1 MLECHHLAAQDNH
14 REPGRGALNRVL
26 ASGILASSPRQ
37 ARLLQHIVERS
48 IAGEKESLKEY
59 SIGLD
64 VFDRDASFDPKV
76 DSIVRSTA
84 RQLRLKLAEYYEVL
98 GKDDPVRIRL
108 PKGGYVALIEAGA
121 VGAPRAEHPESSVSR
136 RWARR
141 RIWAAA
147 AAVSVIALVSGLLAA
162 RWLPPRA
169 IRVRTVAVLSLHD
182 DSPQRR
188 LAYFADGLR
197 DGLTS
202 ALVHAR
208 GLEVTAQVSSIHAL
222 DGGQPGG
229 QNLVEVAR
237 SLQADSVVTGSIS
250 PSGDRLQVVVELV
263 DGNTGKYLWS
273 HTYDTTAADLA
284 GIEQNAASGIARAL
298 GGAADA
304 PVPRLPRS
312 PEALDLYLRACSL
325 SRARQAAETHEAARL
340 FERVIVLDPDFAPA
354 YAAAASN
361 YLVAVWNG
369 LLKWEPA
376 GQRGMELARKAVSLD
391 PMLPDA
397 HSAMA
402 NGWQAQWR
410 WQQADSEIAR
420 AIELDPRYPRAYF
433 QRAFNLIIQ
442 HRFAE
447 AERAI
452 EVGRTLDPHWS
463 ALNGLLAELL
473 YYEHRY
479 SDALALALRERATNP
494 VFFDNLQARIY
505 DVEGRRDLARALHSK
520 SPASLDQAAVRAID
534 GDVRG
539 AYNELVA
546 RRATSGVSDYEL
558 ASFVFLNI
566 HDRAATVNLLQ
577 ESLHDREPDLVSLS
591 LDPLFDK
598 IRTDPPVT
606 AILREMNLTE

>member
-1 MLECHHLAAQDNH
+1 MLECHGLAPQGDNA
-14 REPGRGALNRVL
+14 EEGRGALQRVL

-37 ARLLQHIVERS
+37 ARLFQHIVERS
-48 IAGEKESLKEY
+48 IAGDKESLKEY

-108 PKGGYVALIEAGA
+108 PKGGYAALIETGAAGA
-121 VGAPRAEHPESSVSR
+121 TQQEHSQSLAPRGWSG
-136 RWARR
+136 R

-147 AAVSVIALVSGLLAA
+147 AAVGLIAVVSGLLAA
-162 RWLPPRA
+162 RWLPLRA
-169 IRVRTVAVLSLHD
+169 KRLRTVAVLNLRD
-182 DSPQRR
+182 GSPHRQ
-188 LAYFADGLR
+188 LTYFADGLR

-208 GLEVTAQVSSIHAL
+208 GLEVTALVSSAHAL
-222 DGGQPGG
+222 DGSQPAG
-229 QNLVEVAR
+229 QNLVATAR

-250 PSGDRLQVVVELV
+250 PAGDRLQVVVELV
-263 DGNTGKYLWS
+263 DGTTGKYLWS
-273 HTYDTTAADLA
+273 NTYDTTPADLA
-284 GIEQNAASGIARAL
+284 AIEQNAASGIARAL

-304 PVPRLPRS
+304 AVPRLPRS
-312 PEALDLYLRACSL
+312 PEALELYLRACSL
-325 SRARQAAETHEAARL
+325 SRARLAPETREAARL
-340 FERVIVLDPDFAPA
+340 FERVMALDPDFAPG

-369 LLKWEPA
+369 VLKWDPE
-376 GQRGMELARKAVSLD
+376 GQRGMELARRAVNLD

-402 NGWQAQWR
+402 HGWQAQWR
-410 WQQADSEIAR
+410 WREAESEITR
-420 AIELDPRYPRAYF
+420 AIDLDPRYPRAYF
-433 QRAFNLIIQ
+433 QRAFNLIVL

-452 EVGRTLDPHWS
+452 EVGRTLDPHWT
-463 ALNGLLAELL
+463 ALNGLLGELL

-479 SDALALALRERATNP
+479 GDVLALASRERASDP
-494 VFFDNLQARIY
+494 LFFDSLRARVY
-505 DVEGRRDLARALHSK
+505 DVQGRWDLARPLHSK
-520 SPASLDQAAVRAID
+520 SSSSLDRAEVRAID
-534 GDVRG
+534 GDARG
-539 AYNELVA
+539 AYDELVA
-546 RRATSGVSDYEL
+546 RRSTSGVSDYEL
-558 ASFVFLNI
+558 ASFVLLNI
-566 HDRAATVNLLQ
+566 HDHGVTVNLLQ
-577 ESLHDREPDLVSLS
+577 QSLRDREPDLVSLS

-598 IRTDPPVT
+598 IRTDPPVA
-606 AILREMNLTE
+606 AILRELNLTE